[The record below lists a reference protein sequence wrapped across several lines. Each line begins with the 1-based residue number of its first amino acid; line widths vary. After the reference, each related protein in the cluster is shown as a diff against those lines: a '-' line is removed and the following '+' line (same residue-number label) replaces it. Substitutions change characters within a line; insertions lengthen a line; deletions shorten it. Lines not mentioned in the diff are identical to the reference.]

1 MSEEW
6 ERKRRQRAWERRE
19 REWERLRQMF
29 ERIKND
35 DDVKEED
42 GKFVGKV
49 EEGLRMMTTEDG
61 KNEKELVMGKKR
73 RVYDALWCRKCGH
86 LRSVHV
92 SFGETMDLSTICVY
106 SEIYVD

>member
-6 ERKRRQRAWERRE
+6 ERKRRKRAWDRE
-19 REWERLRQMF
+19 QREWERMRQVF

-35 DDVKEED
+35 DEAKEED
-42 GKFVGKV
+42 GKFDGNV
-49 EEGLRMMTTEDG
+49 EEGLRQLTIEDG
-61 KNEKELVMGKKR
+61 KKEKKLVMGMKR
-73 RVYDALWCRKCGH
+73 RAYDALWCRKCGH